1 MKYTEQERQE
11 IAQARIKRE
20 RTRANTE
27 KIVIITEL
35 IIAIITITF
44 LIVALSH

>member
-20 RTRANTE
+20 RTRATTE
-27 KIVIITEL
+27 TIVLWFEILIGIIILLFL
-35 IIAIITITF
+35 IIA
-44 LIVALSH
+44 LSH